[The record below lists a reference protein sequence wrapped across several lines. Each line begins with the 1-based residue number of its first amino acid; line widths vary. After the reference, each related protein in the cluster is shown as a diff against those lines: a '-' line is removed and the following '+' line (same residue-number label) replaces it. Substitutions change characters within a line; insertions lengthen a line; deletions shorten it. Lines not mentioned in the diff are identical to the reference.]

1 MSIFVK
7 RKEEKTQN
15 KNAENNVENKK
26 VNLKELT
33 IEELLTKLREDKNW
47 TYIHLM
53 QELSSLGKIVNEKE
67 IKKWELGLEYP
78 DTETIYKLAQIYVIP
93 SEIFINAKN
102 NSFKKG
108 NNLINFRLIKWV
120 CYFTGISLK
129 VAYWGLMILYGVL
142 LILALWFFVDISG
155 KVKNPFI

>member
-47 TYIHLM
+47 TYIHLI

-129 VAYWGLMILYGVL
+129 VAYGGLMIIYGVL